1 MYRETSSALLKF
13 CLIEIIKSIE
23 KSHNSDRLLP
33 ILNYIHENYFD
44 ATLSNESI
52 AKLFGYHP
60 YYLSQMI
67 REHTGLSLHQYLIS
81 YRIKMS
87 KKKLITTNEPINTI
101 AWKSGFS
108 STAYFI
114 KLFKSKVGVTP
125 NTYRKERMYS
135 LF

>member
-1 MYRETSSALLKF
+1 M
-13 CLIEIIKSIE
+13 
-23 KSHNSDRLLP
+23 
-33 ILNYIHENYFD
+33 
-44 ATLSNESI
+44 
-52 AKLFGYHP
+52 
-60 YYLSQMI
+60 
-67 REHTGLSLHQYLIS
+67 
-81 YRIKMS
+81 
-87 KKKLITTNEPINTI
+87 